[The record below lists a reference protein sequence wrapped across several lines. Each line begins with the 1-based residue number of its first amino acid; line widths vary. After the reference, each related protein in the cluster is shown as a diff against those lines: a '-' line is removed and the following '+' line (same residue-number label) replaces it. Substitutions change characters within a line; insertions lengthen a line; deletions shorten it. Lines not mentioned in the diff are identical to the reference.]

1 MKSVKWIYIESS
13 ELVRCGLE
21 SIDSQVS
28 ELSQKQGDTGMLIE
42 GSEVQSMD
50 SDSDTSDI
58 VESQG
63 GSAENFHNLRL
74 KHSYYTVRQIN

>member
-1 MKSVKWIYIESS
+1 
-13 ELVRCGLE
+13 
-21 SIDSQVS
+21 
-28 ELSQKQGDTGMLIE
+28 
-42 GSEVQSMD
+42 MD

-63 GSAENFHNLRL
+63 GSAENCHNLRL